1 MFEVAAS
8 QAMCPIL
15 VRVFMVDADLR
26 YYYIPVHSW
35 MTIKDVNEMMSK
47 HVGFRVGVGGMFGCY
62 EEVLARE
69 RSEDEHRQHV
79 RQRVLADEVLVCDV
93 LSSWQKQ
100 FDEAHEAGIKSRLR
114 EEPRFVFKVSSFSF
128 SFSPVL

>member
-1 MFEVAAS
+1 
-8 QAMCPIL
+8 
-15 VRVFMVDADLR
+15 
-26 YYYIPVHSW
+26 
-35 MTIKDVNEMMSK
+35 
-47 HVGFRVGVGGMFGCY
+47 
-62 EEVLARE
+62 
-69 RSEDEHRQHV
+69 V